1 MTPKEKSLIS
11 ADRMKYI
18 KNTASSRLC
27 YLAIALD
34 VLYFI
39 NLYETDK
46 NFYYQL
52 LLGVSVVYN
61 LLFMLFVFLASEG
74 VKKYR
79 PGYSVL
85 LFAAGAAQ
93 VARIF
98 ILPLSAYE
106 TFVKAGERAMEAP
119 QFARAAVWLVLSA
132 VCLVAAGA
140 VNTAKYRKLEA
151 ARSWQ
156 PELSEREED

>member
-1 MTPKEKSLIS
+1 MIPDEEKLIA
-11 ADRMKYI
+11 ADRMKYT
-18 KNTASSRLC
+18 KNTLSSRLC

-39 NLYETDK
+39 NIYETDK

-52 LLGVSVVYN
+52 LVGISVVYN

-79 PGYSVL
+79 SGYSAFL
-85 LFAAGAAQ
+85 LGAGAAQ

-106 TFVKAGERAMEAP
+106 TFVKAGERAMETP
-119 QFARAAVWLVLSA
+119 QFVRAVLWLALSA
-132 VCLVAAGA
+132 VCLIAAAA
-140 VNTAKYRKLEA
+140 VNTAKYRKLKTVQGRQLTFA
-151 ARSWQ
+151 
-156 PELSEREED
+156 EREEN

>member
-1 MTPKEKSLIS
+1 MTPEEKSLIS

-106 TFVKAGERAMEAP
+106 TFVKAGERAMETP
-119 QFARAAVWLVLSA
+119 QFVRAVLWLALSA
-132 VCLVAAGA
+132 VCLIAAGV
-140 VNTAKYRKLEA
+140 VNTVKCKKLEA
-151 ARSWQ
+151 ARSIR
-156 PELSEREED
+156 LDLTEREEN